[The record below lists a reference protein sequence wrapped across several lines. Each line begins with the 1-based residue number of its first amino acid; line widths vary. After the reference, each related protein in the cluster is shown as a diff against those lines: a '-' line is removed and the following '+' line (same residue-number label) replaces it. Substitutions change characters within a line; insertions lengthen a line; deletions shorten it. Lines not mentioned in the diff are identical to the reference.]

1 MRHTCLFF
9 HAHPDDEALL
19 TAGTMAGLARRGHRV
34 VLVLATA
41 GERGLTSTALQDSG
55 LGGVRRAE
63 AHASA
68 RILGCA
74 RVAFLGYADS
84 GHVGTPAAPAPGGA
98 QPFAS
103 ADVGEAAGRLAA
115 LLAEE
120 HADLLTVYDPAGGYG
135 HPDHVQVHRV
145 GYRAAQL
152 AGTPVVLEATVDRT
166 LLLRGLRAA
175 SWVHRFPPQFDRDSF
190 RQAYGARADITHRIP
205 VKRYWRAKRASLAA
219 HLSQA
224 QGGDSE
230 RTLAAL
236 GRLPGPAFRQ
246 VLGTEWYIQRGL
258 PAGPVLRDPLAT
270 LAGTAPTAAHR

>member
-19 TAGTMAGLARRGHRV
+19 TAGTMAALARQGHRV

-41 GERGLTSTALQDSG
+41 GERGLTSDALRGDG

-84 GHVGTPAAPAPGGA
+84 GHTGAPAAPAPGGP

-103 ADVGEAAGRLAA
+103 ADVAEAAGRLAE

-120 HADLLTVYDPAGGYG
+120 RADLLTVYDPAGGYG

-145 GYRAAQL
+145 GYRAAHL

-175 SWVHRFPPQFDRDSF
+175 SWVHRFPPEFDRDSF
-190 RQAYGARADITHRIP
+190 RTAYGARSEITHRVP
-205 VKRYWRAKRASLAA
+205 VKRHWRAKRASLAA

-224 QGGDSE
+224 RGGDSE

-270 LAGTAPTAAHR
+270 LAGTAATAARR

>member
-1 MRHTCLFF
+1 MFF

-19 TAGTMAGLARRGHRV
+19 TAGTMARLAGAGHRV

-41 GERGLTSTALQDSG
+41 GERGLAPQDLHGRG
-55 LGGVRRAE
+55 LGTVRREE

-68 RILGCA
+68 RILGCS

-84 GHVGTPAAPAPGGA
+84 GHAPGPAPARSGTR
-98 QPFAS
+98 PFAA
-103 ADVGEAAGRLAA
+103 ADVEEAAARLAD
-115 LLAEE
+115 LLTEE
-120 HADLLTVYDPAGGYG
+120 RADLLTVYDPAGGYG

-145 GYRAAQL
+145 GYRAARM

-190 RQAYGARADITHRIP
+190 RTAYGARSEITHRVP
-205 VKRYWRAKRASLAA
+205 VKRHWRAKRASLAA

-224 QGGDSE
+224 RGGDSE

-246 VLGTEWYIQRGL
+246 VMGTEWYIQRGL
-258 PAGPVLRDPLAT
+258 PAGTLHRDPLAT
-270 LAGTAPTAAHR
+270 LPDARATAPSR

>member
-41 GERGLTSTALQDSG
+41 GERGLTSDALRGDG
-55 LGGVRRAE
+55 LGGVRREE

-84 GHVGTPAAPAPGGA
+84 GHIGAPAAPAPGGA

-103 ADVGEAAGRLAA
+103 ADVAEAAARLAGI
-115 LLAEE
+115 LAEE
-120 HADLLTVYDPAGGYG
+120 RADLLTVYDPAGGYG

-145 GYRAAQL
+145 GYRAAHL

-175 SWVHRFPPQFDRDSF
+175 SWVHRFPPDFDRDAF
-190 RQAYGARADITHRIP
+190 RAAYGARSEITHRVP
-205 VKRYWRAKRASLAA
+205 VKRHWRAKRASLAA

-224 QGGDSE
+224 RGGDSE

-270 LAGTAPTAAHR
+270 LAGTVASAARR

>member
-41 GERGLTSTALQDSG
+41 GERGLTSDALRGDG
-55 LGGVRRAE
+55 LGGVRREE

-84 GHVGTPAAPAPGGA
+84 GHTGAPAAPGGA

-103 ADVGEAAGRLAA
+103 ADVAEAAARLAGI
-115 LLAEE
+115 LAEE
-120 HADLLTVYDPAGGYG
+120 RADLLTVYDPAGGYG

-145 GYRAAQL
+145 GYRAAHL

-175 SWVHRFPPQFDRDSF
+175 SWVHRFPPEFDRNAF
-190 RQAYGARADITHRIP
+190 RTAYGARSEITHRVP
-205 VKRYWRAKRASLAA
+205 VKRHWRAKRASLAA

-224 QGGDSE
+224 RGGDSE

-270 LAGTAPTAAHR
+270 LAGTVATAARR

>member
-41 GERGLTSTALQDSG
+41 GERGLTSDALRGDG
-55 LGGVRRAE
+55 LGGVRREE

-74 RVAFLGYADS
+74 RVVFLGYADS
-84 GHVGTPAAPAPGGA
+84 GHTGAPAAPAPGGA

-103 ADVGEAAGRLAA
+103 ADVAEAAGRLAG

-120 HADLLTVYDPAGGYG
+120 RADLLTVYDPAGGYG

-145 GYRAAQL
+145 GYRAARL

-175 SWVHRFPPQFDRDSF
+175 SWVHRFPPEFDRDSF
-190 RQAYGARADITHRIP
+190 RAAYGARSEITHRVP
-205 VKRYWRAKRASLAA
+205 VKRHWRAKRASLAA

-224 QGGDSE
+224 RGGDSE

-270 LAGTAPTAAHR
+270 LAGTVATAARR